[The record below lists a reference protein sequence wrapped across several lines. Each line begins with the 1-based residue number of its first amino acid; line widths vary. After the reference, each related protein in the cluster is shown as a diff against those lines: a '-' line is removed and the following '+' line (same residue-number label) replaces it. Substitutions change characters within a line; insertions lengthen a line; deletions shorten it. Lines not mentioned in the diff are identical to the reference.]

1 MCYYLTFFDTIGAH
15 CVRQCFIAS
24 RVHLYV
30 MMQGSN
36 KREPIHVLLVD
47 DDKAF
52 LKSAKQS
59 LNLQGNFNV
68 ETAISVD
75 EALEKM
81 RNKRPD
87 AIICDIQM
95 PLADGFEFLKALRD
109 KEYDVPF
116 IVFTVTEDKET
127 ALKAFKLGAN
137 AFVGKSGDPEVVF
150 STLQRCVEKSVA
162 LKAKPET

>member
-1 MCYYLTFFDTIGAH
+1 
-15 CVRQCFIAS
+15 
-24 RVHLYV
+24 

-36 KREPIHVLLVD
+36 KKEQIKVLFVD
-47 DDKAF
+47 DDKAL
-52 LKSAKQS
+52 LKSAKQC
-59 LNLQGNFNV
+59 LKLQGNFNI
-68 ETAISVD
+68 EAAFSVD

-81 RNKRPD
+81 KKKKPD

-95 PLADGFEFLKALRD
+95 PLTDGFEFLKALRD
-109 KEYDVPF
+109 SEYKVPF

-150 STLQRCVEKSVA
+150 STLQRCIEKTVKS
-162 LKAKPET
+162 

>member
-1 MCYYLTFFDTIGAH
+1 
-15 CVRQCFIAS
+15 
-24 RVHLYV
+24 

-36 KREPIHVLLVD
+36 KKDQIEVLFVD
-47 DDKAF
+47 DDKEF
-52 LKSAKQS
+52 LNSAKQCLKLHGS
-59 LNLQGNFNV
+59 FNI
-68 ETAISVD
+68 ETAHSVE

-81 RNKRPD
+81 KKKKPD

-95 PLADGFEFLKALRD
+95 PLADGFEFLKALQD

-137 AFVGKSGDPEVVF
+137 AFVGKSGDPKVVF
-150 STLQRCVEKSVA
+150 STLQRYIEKSVA
-162 LKAKPET
+162 IKNTV